1 MEIEI
6 WSDVLCPFCYIG
18 KRKFE
23 KALAQFEHKNDVKI
37 TWKSFQLDPDFQTNT
52 PHTQYSTYL
61 ETRKGW
67 SKAQTQQILGNVTQ
81 MAKDVGLDFHFESAV
96 VANSYEAHRL
106 LHFAKQQN
114 LQNELKE
121 ALLEAH
127 FVKGLDIGDKAV
139 LTELGISI
147 GLNETEIQDFL
158 NTKEQ
163 SEEVQKDIY
172 EAFQIGVK
180 GVPFFVFDRK
190 FAISGAQD
198 SSVFLQA
205 LKQSFT
211 ESVHQTANSC
221 DIDGDC

>member
-158 NTKEQ
+158 NTKKQ

-205 LKQSFT
+205 LEQSFT

-221 DIDGDC
+221 DINGDC

>member
-1 MEIEI
+1 MEVEI

-23 KALAQFEHKNDVKI
+23 KALQSFEHQNDIKV
-37 TWKSFQLDPDFQTNT
+37 TWKSFQLDPDFENNT
-52 PHTQYSTYL
+52 LNTEYSSYL

-67 SKAQTQQILGNVTQ
+67 SKAQTQQILANVTQ
-81 MAKDVGLDFHFESAV
+81 MAKDAGLDFHFESAI

-106 LHFAKQQN
+106 LHFAKEEN
-114 LQNELKE
+114 LQNKLKE
-121 ALLEAH
+121 VLLEAH
-127 FVKGLDIGDKAV
+127 FVKGFNIGDKNV
-139 LTELGISI
+139 LAELGKNI
-147 GLNETEIQDFL
+147 GLSDIIIERFMNSQ
-158 NTKEQ
+158 EQ

-198 SSVFLQA
+198 SSVFLKA
-205 LKQSFT
+205 LQQSFV
-211 ESVHQTANSC
+211 ESADQSADIC
-221 DIDGDC
+221 DIDGNC